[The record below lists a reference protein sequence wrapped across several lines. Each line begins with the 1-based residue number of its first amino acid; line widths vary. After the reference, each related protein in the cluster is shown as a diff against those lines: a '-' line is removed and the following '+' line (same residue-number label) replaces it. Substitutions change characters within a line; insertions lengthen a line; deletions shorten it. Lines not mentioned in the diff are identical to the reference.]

1 MSPRIPLVDLAAAHA
16 EIAHAVQAG
25 FAEVLATTGFVG
37 GPQVAA
43 FEREYA
49 AFAGVKHCVGV
60 ANGTDAVE
68 LALRA
73 VGVRPG
79 EEVIVPANTFAATAG
94 AVVRAG
100 AEPVFVDCDRST
112 CLIDVPA
119 ALAAIG
125 PATKAI
131 VPVHLYGQLA
141 PVEELRA
148 GLNGLSEAV
157 RSRVRIVEDAAQC
170 QGARRRGRTPGSG
183 PGAIAATS
191 FYPGKNLG
199 AYGDAGAVLTDDEDL
214 AETVRKLGSHGGLAK
229 YAHDI
234 PGVNSRLDALQAVV
248 LRAKLRRLPEWNVAR
263 QEAASYYDKLLG
275 GLDGV
280 TVPTVLP
287 GNEHVWHLYTVQVAA
302 RDAVL
307 AELEAEGIG
316 AGIHYPVPLHHTGA
330 FATDASFP
338 HAEHIAA
345 HTLSLPLH
353 PHLMREQQETVV
365 AALARALSAPRR
377 RPL

>member
-16 EIAHAVQAG
+16 EVAHAVQAG

-37 GPQVAA
+37 GPQVAG

-49 AFAGVKHCVGV
+49 AFGGVRHCVGV

-73 VGVRPG
+73 VGVVAG
-79 EEVIVPANTFAATAG
+79 DEVIVPANTFAATAG
-94 AVVRAG
+94 AVARIG
-100 AEPVFVDCDRST
+100 AKPVFVDCDPAT

-141 PVEELRA
+141 PVEELQA
-148 GLNGLSEAV
+148 GLAGSAG
-157 RSRVRIVEDAAQC
+157 SAVRIVEDAAQC
-170 QGARRRGRTPGSG
+170 QGATRLGRTPGSG

-199 AYGDAGAVLTDDEDL
+199 AYGDGGAVLTDDEDL
-214 AETVRKLGSHGGLAK
+214 AAAVRKLGSHGGLVK

-234 PGVNSRLDALQAVV
+234 AGVNSRLDALQAVV
-248 LRAKLRRLPEWNVAR
+248 LRAKLRRLPEWNAAR
-263 QEAASYYDKLLG
+263 QAAAAYYDKLLA
-275 GLDGV
+275 GLDQV
-280 TVPTVLP
+280 TLPTTLP
-287 GNEHVWHLYTVQVAA
+287 GNEHVWHLYTVQVPE

-307 AELEAEGIG
+307 ARLEAEGIG
-316 AGIHYPVPLHHTGA
+316 AGIHYPVPLHRTGA
-330 FATDASFP
+330 FATGASYP
-338 HAEHIAA
+338 HAEHVAA

-353 PHLMREQQETVV
+353 PHLMREQQEIVV
-365 AALARALSAPRR
+365 AALARALSAQPS
-377 RPL
+377 RP

>member
-16 EIAHAVQAG
+16 EIAHAVSAG

-49 AFAGVKHCVGV
+49 AFAGVRHCVGV

-68 LALRA
+68 LSLRA
-73 VGVRPG
+73 VGVVPG
-79 EEVIVPANTFAATAG
+79 DEVIVPANTFAATAG
-94 AVVRAG
+94 AVARIG
-100 AEPVFVDCDRST
+100 AKPVFVDCDPAS

-119 ALAAIG
+119 ALAAIR

-141 PVEELRA
+141 PVEELLA
-148 GLNGLSEAV
+148 GLAGSDI
-157 RSRVRIVEDAAQC
+157 RVVEDAAQC
-170 QGARRRGRTPGSG
+170 QGAKRRGRTPGSG

-199 AYGDAGAVLTDDEDL
+199 AYGDGGAVLTDDEEL
-214 AETVRKLGSHGGLAK
+214 AETVRKLGSHGGLVK

-234 PGVNSRLDALQAVV
+234 AGVNSRLDALQAVV
-248 LRAKLRRLPEWNVAR
+248 LRAKLRRLPEWNAAR
-263 QEAASYYDKLLG
+263 QAAAAYYDKLLAD
-275 GLDGV
+275 LDDV
-280 TVPTVLP
+280 TLPAVLP
-287 GNEHVWHLYTVQVAA
+287 GNEHVWHLYTVQVPA

-316 AGIHYPVPLHHTGA
+316 AGIHYPVPLHRTGA
-330 FATDASFP
+330 FATGASYP
-338 HAEHIAA
+338 HAEHVAA

-353 PHLMREQQETVV
+353 PHLVREQQETVV
-365 AALARALSAPRR
+365 AALARALSAHRS
-377 RPL
+377 RPQ